1 MYYFADHKVM
11 LTRTAISILLV
22 LFVACNSSTDKQAS
36 DQKEPDQDIA
46 KVFGE
51 LTLDTPPEELCSLF
65 NQFCQ
70 TYYGAERDQ
79 LIYEKFG
86 NELEVK
92 ENSRWNY
99 FSEKSAII
107 AWETNLP
114 AKTYVEYG
122 TGKNYR
128 YKSDI
133 QERNF
138 YIHVHYL
145 KNLKKNT
152 RYHYKLVS
160 IDERGNKT
168 ESGEMDFSTRVIDNA
183 IHIQGDL
190 GSPPYILDK
199 KNTIYIVTED
209 IIADRTAFNIAA
221 PGITID
227 LGGHTITH
235 ANHLIPELD
244 YLNLEKAGVGIRRVD
259 DDTQQSGLT
268 ILNGTI
274 KQGAA
279 KNNQDYTAAKDMLRP
294 DPERKKRLEKN
305 SSRGFSNIEIT
316 NYGDVEIAGVT
327 VEYHFPQTW
336 GMRFESA
343 YGKYNIHHNIV
354 TDKGNQLFNR
364 HGGGTVRSIGFR
376 SGSGVYTS
384 KYRLNNDDNEI
395 QVHHNLI
402 KRTRHNALNI
412 AQKIYNNEIYVDS
425 WAVNSF
431 AISPHKYRGQV
442 HDNKIFLTGYYA
454 CGILWATSDLTV
466 SNNFIHLESMNTMIE
481 KPLNGRRLIE
491 TWGEQDVVAGMRL
504 TNYGKGG
511 QKRENLSYTN
521 NLIIGHCRGEA
532 EMRGTEFYSDYS
544 IRNLV
549 IRTIILSFLSLAE
562 SKKIEYR
569 YDLAESSDIVFFD
582 SDKLEKILTN
592 LISNAF
598 KFTAE
603 GAGTVT
609 IKNGVIK
616 NGSHGVLSWGIQ
628 STAGNVRII
637 LDNVKFITSGINTVA
652 VDVPHATIINCRFEV
667 LSPFIINRHG
677 SEFYAVDLRGLEAS
691 EVSFSEFY
699 GGQGCLV
706 FKGEHSIIHHNRFV
720 NRQTVTNHYS
730 VMAMGDSSMIFENRF
745 EPEIGSGLE
754 IFRHKHIEIFNNL
767 FRIKAA
773 PPSCEYHEHYS
784 TNAIRV
790 ADYGAELES
799 PRGCFGN
806 RIYNNKFYITGKKF
820 KQYPEFIPM
829 ASAFFFSTSAGE
841 NYIFGNQIHIEQE
854 DPDTDAEAYAFYIG
868 NSRGG
873 QFYNNRITSNVTPI
887 WVACGYGSA
896 TGTMM
901 AENQFIRSPTT
912 VTDFKPVRMG
922 WIERT
927 DCLAKDIEF
936 RSNEFEGLDF
946 GIDATK
952 QNHSYSVYWTMAVNV
967 TDKKGKE
974 VSGAKVT
981 ILNKN
986 KEEVLSQMTNS
997 SGSVKIELPE
1007 YSIDGE
1013 LITYLSPYTILVNKK
1028 KEEVSLNS
1036 NQELTI
1042 IVK

>member
-1 MYYFADHKVM
+1 MYYFADYKVM

-36 DQKEPDQDIA
+36 DQKEPDPDIA
-46 KVFGE
+46 KVYGE
-51 LTLDTPPEELCSLF
+51 LTLDTPPEELYSLF

-86 NELEVK
+86 NELEVI
-92 ENSRWNY
+92 ESSRWNY
-99 FSEKSAII
+99 FSEKSAAI

-114 AKTYVEYG
+114 AKTYVVYG
-122 TGKNYR
+122 PGKNFKYR
-128 YKSDI
+128 TDI

-145 KNLKKNT
+145 KNLEKNT

-183 IHIQGDL
+183 IHIPGDL

-209 IIADRTAFNIAA
+209 IIADRTAFNITA

-227 LGGHTITH
+227 LGGHTVTH
-235 ANHLIPELD
+235 ANQIIPELD
-244 YLNLEKAGVGIRRVD
+244 YLNLGNAGVGIRRVD

-274 KQGAA
+274 KQGVA
-279 KNNQDYTAAKDMLRP
+279 KNNQDYTAAKDMLTP

-305 SSRGFSNIEIT
+305 SSRGFSNIEIS
-316 NYGDVEIAGVT
+316 NCSDVEIAGVT

-466 SNNFIHLESMNTMIE
+466 SDNFIHLESMNTMIE
-481 KPLNGRRLIE
+481 KPLKGRRLIE

-549 IRTIILSFLSLAE
+549 VSNNII
-562 SKKIEYR
+562 KIEADDTICRKGACVDTQGAFNDRSKHLPLY
-569 YDLAESSDIVFFD
+569 YKECS
-582 SDKLEKILTN
+582 
-592 LISNAF
+592 LISNICNVRF
-598 KFTAE
+598 GDDYGQGSNHQFINCNIIKTGDNPNYHTFVFDGHSSVFNHLFLDCE
-603 GAGTVT
+603 FIGGAAYNDVYWSNTQSLSNYRIAWTLDIETNPGAKILIRAQDGKVKVEAIANASGRYSTPLAQCIIRPTEWNNDGNEVEVEDRSGYQEEELSSYTV
-609 IKNGVIK
+609 IIEA
-616 NGSHGVLSWGIQ
+616 NGS
-628 STAGNVRII
+628 
-637 LDNVKFITSGINTVA
+637 
-652 VDVPHATIINCRFEV
+652 
-667 LSPFIINRHG
+667 
-677 SEFYAVDLRGLEAS
+677 
-691 EVSFSEFY
+691 
-699 GGQGCLV
+699 
-706 FKGEHSIIHHNRFV
+706 
-720 NRQTVTNHYS
+720 
-730 VMAMGDSSMIFENRF
+730 
-745 EPEIGSGLE
+745 
-754 IFRHKHIEIFNNL
+754 
-767 FRIKAA
+767 
-773 PPSCEYHEHYS
+773 
-784 TNAIRV
+784 
-790 ADYGAELES
+790 
-799 PRGCFGN
+799 
-806 RIYNNKFYITGKKF
+806 KK
-820 KQYPEFIPM
+820 
-829 ASAFFFSTSAGE
+829 S
-841 NYIFGNQIHIEQE
+841 
-854 DPDTDAEAYAFYIG
+854 
-868 NSRGG
+868 
-873 QFYNNRITSNVTPI
+873 
-887 WVACGYGSA
+887 
-896 TGTMM
+896 
-901 AENQFIRSPTT
+901 TT
-912 VTDFKPVRMG
+912 VEM
-922 WIERT
+922 IEKT
-927 DCLAKDIEF
+927 
-936 RSNEFEGLDF
+936 
-946 GIDATK
+946 
-952 QNHSYSVYWTMAVNV
+952 
-967 TDKKGKE
+967 
-974 VSGAKVT
+974 
-981 ILNKN
+981 
-986 KEEVLSQMTNS
+986 VL
-997 SGSVKIELPE
+997 KL
-1007 YSIDGE
+1007 
-1013 LITYLSPYTILVNKK
+1013 LL
-1028 KEEVSLNS
+1028 
-1036 NQELTI
+1036 
-1042 IVK
+1042 